1 MDLDLE
7 IINYSISQLEFFFKL
22 EPNYTEEDITLKE
35 DILKNKIIKIKE
47 LTDNASD
54 GIFKK
59 REYFGPI
66 KLEKFKIRILNKYGE
81 VINLKQ
87 NDFSF
92 VLEIKQLY

>member
-66 KLEKFKIRILNKYGE
+66 KLEKFKIRILNKY
-81 VINLKQ
+81 
-87 NDFSF
+87 
-92 VLEIKQLY
+92 

>member
-7 IINYSISQLEFFFKL
+7 ITNYSISQLEFFFKL